1 MFVQLHLK
9 LGAGD
14 GDAYMCSSVKYPAMG
29 ADGRI
34 QDFRMGGAQVER
46 RRREYRGAAGAEGG
60 GVWGGGIPL
69 LIFRGDTPFDFQT
82 RNAAF

>member
-46 RRREYRGAAGAEGG
+46 RRREYRGAPRGLGLG
-60 GVWGGGIPL
+60 RGYPPPQWG
-69 LIFRGDTPFDFQT
+69 RGLG
-82 RNAAF
+82 RGL